1 MRLDVLVP
9 TLNRAR
15 SLERTLGSLLG
26 AEVPSG
32 LHVLVTVVDNCSTDD
47 TKLLVERLASANP
60 GRIAYLSEC
69 RRGKSRA
76 LNAGIAATS
85 GDLVGMIDDD
95 EEIEPHWYQVAFEA
109 FQEPALDFIGGPYIP
124 KWAQQPPRWL
134 PADYLAVIGDV
145 NSGPEP
151 RNYGAEFDG
160 ILKGGN
166 AVLRRRVLERAGPYV
181 EWLGPSDQGRL
192 LSCEDEEMY
201 LRLLKLGAKGR
212 YLPSLA
218 VYHHVLQ
225 ERLNKT
231 YYRRWCFWRG
241 VSRGMMDRIHPLPV
255 RYLAGVPR
263 FLYGRAARGAI
274 AMVRRAVHRRKDWD
288 RSFSDELSLWDLAG
302 YLYGRHIFRL
312 ARHVAYP
319 SRRKQPLETASSSR

>member
-15 SLERTLGSLLG
+15 SLERTMRSLLQ
-26 AEVPSG
+26 AEVPAG
-32 LHVLVTVVDNCSTDD
+32 LQVLITVVDNGSNDE
-47 TKLLVERLASANP
+47 TKPLVERLMTEHP
-60 GRIAYLSEC
+60 GRVGYVCER

-76 LNAGIAATS
+76 LNTGIAATS

-95 EEIEPHWYQVAFEA
+95 EEVDRNWYRVLSSAFHD
-109 FQEPALDFIGGPYIP
+109 PALDFVGGPYVP
-124 KWAQQPPRWL
+124 KWPRQPPAWL
-134 PADYLAVIGDV
+134 PDDYLAVIGDV

-151 RNYGAEFDG
+151 RNYGPDFDG

-166 AVLRRRVLERAGPYV
+166 AVVRRRVLERAGPYA
-181 EWLGPSDQGRL
+181 EWLGPSGNGRL

-201 LRLLKLGAKGR
+201 HRLLKLGAKGR
-212 YLPSLA
+212 YLPDLV
-218 VYHHVLQ
+218 VYHHVFE
-225 ERLNKT
+225 ERLNKA

-241 VSRGMMDRIHPLPV
+241 VSRGLMDRVHPLPV

-263 FLYGRAARGAI
+263 FLYGRATRGAV
-274 AMVRRAVHRRKDWD
+274 AMIRRALHREDWD

-302 YLYGRHIFRL
+302 YLYGRHIYRFAQNL
-312 ARHVAYP
+312 PYP
-319 SRRKQPLETASSSR
+319 GRRKAPLETARS